1 MNGGDSGST
10 RYSPLDKIDASNV
23 KNLQVI
29 WRWKAQNMGP
39 APQAAWEVTPLM
51 AGGKLFFTAGTGRT
65 VVAAD
70 AATGETLWTY
80 RGDDTAERGAV
91 RANNRGVSYWS
102 DGRGDDRILFITPGY
117 QLVALNAKTGAP
129 IANFGKDSHVDLWMG
144 LDRPVVQNGT
154 IGATSPPIIIRD
166 VAVVGASLK
175 VGVALPTRLNTPG
188 YIRGY
193 DVRTGKLL
201 WTFHTVPQPGEFGAE
216 TWGKDDRGKDSNT
229 FTGNTGAWGPLTGDE
244 ELGYV
249 YIPVEAPSGD
259 TYGGQRP
266 GANLFSDSVVCLD
279 AKTGKRVWHYQLIH
293 HEMWDYDIP
302 APPIL
307 LDITVNGKK
316 IKALAQVNKSAFT
329 FVFDRTNG
337 QPVWPIEERP
347 APKGNTPG
355 EWYSPTQPY
364 PTKPAAFDR
373 QGVTEADLADY
384 TPEIK
389 AEALKVASQ
398 YVLGPIYTPPIVSDT
413 GGKLGTIQ
421 LPGAGG
427 GANWMG
433 GAVDPETGM
442 LYIPSTTSPYI
453 SSLIPGGTRSEM
465 PYIAGGG
472 RGNTNVAG
480 TLPLIKGP
488 YGRITAFNLNTGDQ
502 AWMIPNGKPADN
514 IVNNPALKAAGHRC
528 QQLGRRA
535 ALAHPDHQDDAGG
548 RQRRSAIYRQKDR
561 SRHLRDAARLHCRPH
576 HDVSGQRPAVHRGR
590 GERHSGQRRRA
601 GRAGGRAACRTR
613 RSWRTRW
620 TWRSGRPVAARHRLP
635 KTRNENMVLTKEEL
649 ISALQNEV
657 RILLHLAS
665 KVDRSQLDYRPT
677 PKQRSTIELLRYL
690 TIMGPSLIPA
700 IKTGAFD
707 GAAFGA
713 AQAAANAMNFDQ
725 VLAAIEKQS
734 G

>member
-1 MNGGDSGST
+1 MSRARFALGLAVAGMAMWALLPTTPVAAQSGTPANGEWRVNGGDAGST
-10 RYSPLDKIDASNV
+10 RYSPLDQINATNV
-23 KNLQVI
+23 KTLQVA

-39 APQAAWEVTPLM
+39 SPQAAWEVTPLM
-51 AGGKLFFTAGTGRT
+51 VGGKVFFTAGVGRT

-70 AATGETLWTY
+70 AATGETLWLFH
-80 RGDDTAERGAV
+80 GDDTKERGAV
-91 RANNRGVSYWS
+91 RANNRGVSYWT
-102 DGRGDDRILFITPGY
+102 DGRGDERILFVTPGY
-117 QLVALNAKTGAP
+117 QLIALDAKTGHP
-129 IANFGKDSHVDLWMG
+129 IPTFGTPGTSREDGVDLWLG
-144 LDRPVVQNGT
+144 LDRPVVKNES

-175 VGVALPTRLNTPG
+175 VGVALPTKLNTPG

-201 WTFHTVPQPGEFGAE
+201 WTFHTVPQKGEPGAE
-216 TWGKDDRGKDSNT
+216 TWLDGANS

-266 GANLFSDSVVCLD
+266 GSNLYSDSVVCLD
-279 AKTGKRVWHYQLIH
+279 AKTGKKIWHYQLIH

-302 APPIL
+302 AAPIL
-307 LDITVNGKK
+307 LDINVNGKK

-337 QPVWPIEERP
+337 TPVWPIEERP
-347 APKGNTPG
+347 APKGSAPG

-398 YVLGPIYTPPIVSDT
+398 YVIGPIYTPPIVKDT

-442 LYIPSTTSPYI
+442 LYIP
-453 SSLIPGGTRSEM
+453 
-465 PYIAGGG
+465 
-472 RGNTNVAG
+472 
-480 TLPLIKGP
+480 
-488 YGRITAFNLNTGDQ
+488 
-502 AWMIPNGKPADN
+502 
-514 IVNNPALKAAGHRC
+514 
-528 QQLGRRA
+528 
-535 ALAHPDHQDDAGG
+535 
-548 RQRRSAIYRQKDR
+548 
-561 SRHLRDAARLHCRPH
+561 
-576 HDVSGQRPAVHRGR
+576 
-590 GERHSGQRRRA
+590 
-601 GRAGGRAACRTR
+601 
-613 RSWRTRW
+613 
-620 TWRSGRPVAARHRLP
+620 
-635 KTRNENMVLTKEEL
+635 
-649 ISALQNEV
+649 
-657 RILLHLAS
+657 
-665 KVDRSQLDYRPT
+665 
-677 PKQRSTIELLRYL
+677 
-690 TIMGPSLIPA
+690 
-700 IKTGAFD
+700 
-707 GAAFGA
+707 
-713 AQAAANAMNFDQ
+713 
-725 VLAAIEKQS
+725 
-734 G
+734 